1 MKSEKLR
8 AAVRDAADAVRR
20 NGELVRL
27 RDDLPCEFLPD
38 ALMVKPADAGRLRE
52 LYQRWGF
59 RGMLAALE
67 ESARERQA
75 VLI

>member
-1 MKSEKLR
+1 
-8 AAVRDAADAVRR
+8 
-20 NGELVRL
+20 
-27 RDDLPCEFLPD
+27 
-38 ALMVKPADAGRLRE
+38 MVKPADAGRLRE